1 MKKTQLKNT
10 LLDELA
16 ILLKPYDFVL
26 VRRMDWF
33 IRKGTPSLIY
43 QLAFYD
49 GYSKNK
55 GYTIAPALAV
65 RIEEV
70 EKIFHKV
77 SGFEPKYQKDTPT
90 INPTIKDL
98 VKAKDDYEFE
108 LAYIQDVNPL
118 VNKLFKIFKNI
129 ALPFLEENSSIV
141 AIDKLLN
148 SNPEN
153 EDSIFYIPYLR
164 FYHGAIVA
172 KLSCSPN
179 YQYITETYRRYL
191 TRETGFYLK
200 DYEKLLA
207 ILKDVKPGNQVLNVS
222 TKGGE

>member
-1 MKKTQLKNT
+1 VKKTELKNR

-16 ILLKPYDFVL
+16 TLLEPYGFVL

-33 IRKGTPSLIY
+33 IRKGTTSLIY
-43 QLAFYD
+43 QLAFYG
-49 GYSKNK
+49 GYSEDK
-55 GYTIAPALAV
+55 GYTIAPALAI

-98 VKAKDDYEFE
+98 IKAKDDYEFE
-108 LAYIQDVNPL
+108 LASVQDISPV
-118 VNKLFKIFKNI
+118 VNKLFEIFKNI
-129 ALPFLEENSSIV
+129 ALPFLEENSSIAAV
-141 AIDKLLN
+141 DKLLN

-164 FYHGAIVA
+164 FYHGVIVA
-172 KLSCSPN
+172 RLSCSPN
-179 YQYITETYRRYL
+179 YQYIAETYRDYL
-191 TRETGFYLK
+191 TRANGFYLK

-207 ILKDVKPGNQVLNVS
+207 ILKDVKA
-222 TKGGE
+222 